1 MMKKLLSHFLLLF
14 GLLVTGGCVSSNPA
28 SEFAGVYKSR
38 SNDWSVTIYKD
49 GSFEYVFWPAAEG
62 EKTFKGGGYCNFA
75 VDDPLYPELTVYLS
89 YMQDKFAFAF
99 SSDKRQLAVL
109 VLLPDESRIVREN
122 GKQVRLYRV
131 GDVAGSGGSLIQ

>member
-1 MMKKLLSHFLLLF
+1 MIRRLGLLLLAL
-14 GLLVTGGCVSSNPA
+14 GVWLTGGCASVNPA
-28 SEFAGVYKSR
+28 TEFAGVYKSR

-49 GSFEYVFWPAAEG
+49 GTFEYAFWPAADGG
-62 EKTFKGGGYCNFA
+62 ESFKGSGYCNFA

-109 VLLPDESRIVREN
+109 VLLPDESRIVLEN
-122 GKQVRLYRV
+122 GKQVLLYRV
-131 GDVAGSGGSLIQ
+131 GDVGERGGSLMN